1 MTTTR
6 RADTIS
12 ERDYGRT
19 ITGTD
24 ALTGDAFSGVLQSA
38 HYNETDD
45 YVCIHINRYPQLL
58 RRGDLVEVTGAA
70 VAPIVQVV
78 GNILMRPK
86 TPE

>member
-24 ALTGDAFSGVLQSA
+24 AFTGDTFTGTLQA
-38 HYNETDD
+38 GHYNPTDD

-58 RRGDLVEVTGAA
+58 RRGDLVEVTGA
-70 VAPIVQVV
+70 VAAPGVQVV
-78 GNILMRPK
+78 GNIRLERNSPA
-86 TPE
+86 